1 MADRRNFLKI
11 SMIAAAGIAGGK
23 VMAKGGGDNDKL
35 PQNIIYSED
44 DPGRWPAKA
53 GSHLPEVTVDG
64 NKVTVKTD
72 HGMSEVHYIVRHTLV
87 AENGD
92 VLGKKTFYPT
102 DEQAVSSFEIPDG
115 YSKLYATSFCN
126 KHDLWITEFSL

>member
-1 MADRRNFLKI
+1 
-11 SMIAAAGIAGGK
+11 
-23 VMAKGGGDNDKL
+23 
-35 PQNIIYSED
+35 
-44 DPGRWPAKA
+44 
-53 GSHLPEVTVDG
+53 
-64 NKVTVKTD
+64 
-72 HGMSEVHYIVRHTLV
+72 MSEVHYIVRHTLV

-92 VLGKKTFYPT
+92 VLGEKTFYPT